1 MAGRLAPR
9 WPVPRYRCRVALI
22 NLTFSLCYCC
32 ECFLF
37 VVFYDSHDWGGALK
51 SIFSSLGSSFG
62 RSGKGKLSR
71 PVNGHFSSRGHHLS
85 NFNFLL
91 LSVKKENANEL
102 IASLNIEPM
111 ITLSSK
117 CRPESVSLVV
127 PDLVAGHFGFTTKRF
142 SFERGL
148 LSVASIRQSN
158 LWASLNS
165 TGRVYEVKSNGV
177 STGDLIDCLKRV
189 LRMVSS
195 SNDYETKQV
204 IYDVI
209 EALISFPDSVSK
221 HNHKKAG
228 DTLIGMYRVYVTY
241 LIQQRDSKV
250 VREIS
255 GLIVLLN
262 QLLTSEF
269 MSNSLES

>member
-1 MAGRLAPR
+1 MKGVFSFFGWLGEGKSEQ
-9 WPVPRYRCRVALI
+9 PVS
-22 NLTFSLCYCC
+22 N
-32 ECFLF
+32 
-37 VVFYDSHDWGGALK
+37 
-51 SIFSSLGSSFG
+51 
-62 RSGKGKLSR
+62 
-71 PVNGHFSSRGHHLS
+71 HFSSRGHHLS

-127 PDLVAGHFGFTTKRF
+127 PDLVADHFGFTTKRF

-165 TGRVYEVKSNGV
+165 TERVYEVKSKCNGV

-189 LRMVSS
+189 LRIVSS

-221 HNHKKAG
+221 NNHKKAS

-241 LIQQRDSKV
+241 LSQQRDSKV
-250 VREIS
+250 VKEIS
-255 GLIVLLN
+255 SLIVLLN